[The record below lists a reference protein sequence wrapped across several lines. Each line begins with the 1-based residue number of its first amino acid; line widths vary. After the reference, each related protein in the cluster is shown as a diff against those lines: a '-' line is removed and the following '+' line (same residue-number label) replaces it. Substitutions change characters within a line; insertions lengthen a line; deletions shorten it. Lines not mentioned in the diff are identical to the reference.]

1 MESIVSF
8 LKKNFILISAIL
20 LGVYFLGDIF
30 SIIGYFGSENAAE
43 VTTGVFKMIID
54 VALIVLFILVYLT
67 KKFDVLKVLLVIM
80 LISFAYG
87 HFRGFPETFGLFE
100 AEGAFVVFAI
110 LYLVLQVTVA
120 SIFVFYIISLFSDK
134 LRPIQNIIQIA
145 ALVVI
150 PLSVTC
156 GVLMMIGYGQME
168 AGVFNYISAIG
179 SYFAFIPLMA
189 ITYLI
194 YFHGENKPAKKEAE

>member
-30 SIIGYFGSENAAE
+30 SIIGYFGRINAAE
-43 VTTGVFKMIID
+43 ITTGVLKLIID
-54 VALIVLFILVYLT
+54 VALIVLFALVYLT

-87 HFRGFPETFGLFE
+87 HFRGFPETFALFGG
-100 AEGAFVVFAI
+100 EGIFIAFAI
-110 LYLVLQVTVA
+110 FYLVLQVTVA
-120 SIFVFYIISLFSDK
+120 SIFVLYIISLFSDK
-134 LRPIQNIIQIA
+134 LRGIQNIIQIA

-150 PLSVTC
+150 PLALTC
-156 GVLMMIGYGQME
+156 GVLMMIAYGQIE
-168 AGVFNYISAIG
+168 ALWMSYFAAIG
-179 SYFAFIPLMA
+179 NYFAFIPLMA
-189 ITYLI
+189 ITYLV